1 MGNRAVIT
9 DDLKIKNYK
18 TELKNRCDKIG
29 IYLHWN
35 GGRDSIE
42 AFLEY
47 CKARRFRGFCD
58 DYGKARLVQVISN
71 FFCGGSSVGVGILR
85 ELDCDNYD
93 NGVYIVDDGFN
104 IVGRKYHTGKEQN
117 VYDLK
122 EMMVEIDKRQPEKDR
137 IGEEGIDQYLKEGNK
152 NG

>member
-9 DDLKIKNYK
+9 DTKELNSCI
-18 TELKNRCDKIG
+18 ELKDRDDKVG

-35 GGRDSIE
+35 GGKDSIV

-47 CKARRFRGFCD
+47 CKAREFRGFCD
-58 DYGKARLVQVISN
+58 SYGKARLVQVIAN
-71 FFCGGSSVGVGILR
+71 YFGGYLSLGVDILSK
-85 ELDCDNYD
+85 LDCDNYD
-93 NGVYIVDDGFN
+93 NGVYIVDDCFN
-104 IVGRKYHTGKEQN
+104 IVGRKYFEGIEQN
-117 VYDLK
+117 SYNLR
-122 EMMVEIDKRQPEKDR
+122 EMLISIDERQPEKDR